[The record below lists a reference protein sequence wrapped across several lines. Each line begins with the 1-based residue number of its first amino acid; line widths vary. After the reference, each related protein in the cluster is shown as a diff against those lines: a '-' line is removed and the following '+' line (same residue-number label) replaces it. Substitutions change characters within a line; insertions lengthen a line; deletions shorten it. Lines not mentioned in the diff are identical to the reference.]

1 MKIIGL
7 VGGTGWISTVEYYR
21 IINEEINKKAGG
33 LNFAKCVLYSFNYEE
48 IAKLNAVNDMEG
60 VHSIVCDASKKL
72 ISIGA
77 DFIVLCANTLHL
89 YADRLE
95 KEINV
100 PILHIATAT
109 TKEIENNKLSCV
121 GLLGTKMTME
131 KDFYIKRLNEK
142 NIEVIVPN
150 LEEREFI
157 NYAIFNELMIGKF
170 KKETKDRFIKIIQ
183 DLQSMGAQG
192 IVLGCTEIP
201 LLIKNGDIDL
211 PLFNTLMIH
220 ALAAAEYCLETDVYN
235 TIKE

>member
-21 IINEEINKKAGG
+21 IINKEINKKAGG
-33 LNFAKCVLYSFNYEE
+33 LNFAQCVLYSFNYGE

-60 VHSIVCDASKKL
+60 VHSIVSDASKKL

-109 TKEIENNKLSCV
+109 AKEIKKNKLSCV
-121 GLLGTKMTME
+121 GLLGTKITME
-131 KDFYIKRLNEK
+131 KDFYIKRLNKE

-150 LEEREFI
+150 PDKREFI
-157 NYAIFNELMIGKF
+157 NNAIFNELMMGKF
-170 KKETKDRFIKIIQ
+170 KKETKDTFIEIIEG
-183 DLQSMGAQG
+183 LRSKGAQG
-192 IVLGCTEIP
+192 VVLGCTEIP
-201 LLIKNGDIDL
+201 LLIKKRDIDL

-220 ALAAAEYCLETDVYN
+220 SRAIAEYSLEMMEATH
-235 TIKE
+235 